1 MDKNYIQ
8 RLRRFALTIGLIL
21 LTYSIASVELNT
33 QKEISPLGLPL
44 NIKNPNLISIA
55 LVLASLYASFRY
67 LYYAVLI
74 GPAPHTTRN
83 RLRKAILPDGTKFED
98 KLSDANYYLDFRLKL
113 HAAIYKSFPMI
124 GNYEAALVDLS
135 TSPAKGPVVEM
146 KVPAMVG
153 LFCIFE
159 NIDYYSP
166 IWVNVM
172 ALSIFVVKN
181 IK

>member
-44 NIKNPNLISIA
+44 NIKNPNLIGIA
-55 LVLASLYASFRY
+55 LVLASLYASLRY

-83 RLRKAILPDGTKFED
+83 RLRKAILPDGTKFEN
-98 KLSDANYYLDFRLKL
+98 KLSDTKYFFDFKLKL
-113 HAAIYKSFPMI
+113 DAAIYKSFPRI
-124 GNYEAALVDLS
+124 GNYEAELVDFS

-146 KVPAMVG
+146 KVPTVVG

-159 NIDYYSP
+159 DIDHYSP
-166 IWVNVM
+166 ILVNVM
-172 ALSIFVVKN
+172 ALSIFAVKN